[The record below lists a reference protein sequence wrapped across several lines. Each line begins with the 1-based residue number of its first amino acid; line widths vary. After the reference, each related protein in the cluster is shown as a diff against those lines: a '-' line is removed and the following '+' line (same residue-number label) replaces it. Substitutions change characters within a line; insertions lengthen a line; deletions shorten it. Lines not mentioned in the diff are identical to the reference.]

1 MAVWINGEPSEAGT
15 VSVHDSGFV
24 RGDGCF
30 EALRSYGGRA
40 FALTEHVQRLQWS
53 AAALG
58 MTLPA
63 ADELEGWIAT
73 AAREAGHGIVR
84 VIATRGG
91 PDQMVA
97 PPVVVVISELLPG
110 RLETVDLLP
119 IRAPWHSAGRPWELA
134 GAKTLSYG
142 PNVNASRVARERGF
156 TDAVLVSD
164 DDIVLEGPTFT
175 IGWVIDGVVETPAL
189 DLLILDSITRR
200 YVLDLAEDAIE
211 GRFQLSRVASASEV
225 FAMSTIKEVVPVV
238 RLGEFSF
245 GSGPVTDRL
254 ARRFRAG
261 LIAAGFEVSPQL
273 AERA

>member
-1 MAVWINGEPSEAGT
+1 MTVWINGEPSEAGT
-15 VSVHDSGFV
+15 VSVHDAGFV

-40 FALTEHVQRLQWS
+40 FALTEHIQRLQWS

-58 MTLPA
+58 MTLPV
-63 ADELEGWIAT
+63 ADELEAWIAT
-73 AAREAGHGIVR
+73 AAREAGDGIVR

-91 PDQMVA
+91 PDQIVA
-97 PPVVVVISELLPG
+97 PPIVVVISEPLPALLEN
-110 RLETVDLLP
+110 LALLP

-142 PNVNASRVARERGF
+142 PNVNAGRVARERGF
-156 TDAVLVSD
+156 DDALLVSD

-200 YVLDLAEDAIE
+200 YVLNLAEEVLE
-211 GRFQLSRVASASEV
+211 GRFHLSRIVSASEV
-225 FAMSTIKEVVPVV
+225 FVMSTIKEVVAVA

-245 GSGPVTDRL
+245 EPGPVTDRL
-254 ARRFRAG
+254 ARDFRAG
-261 LIAAGFEVSPQL
+261 LIDAGYTVSPR
-273 AERA
+273 E

>member
-1 MAVWINGEPSEAGT
+1 MAVWIDGRLSESET
-15 VSVHDSGFV
+15 VSVHDAGFV

-30 EALRSYGGRA
+30 EALRSYGGSA
-40 FALTEHVQRLQWS
+40 FALTEHVRRLQWS

-58 MTLPA
+58 MTLPTGA
-63 ADELEGWIAT
+63 ELEGWIST
-73 AAREAGHGIVR
+73 AAREVGDGVVR

-91 PDQMVA
+91 PDQLVA
-97 PPVVVVISELLPG
+97 PPVVVVISEPLPL

-164 DDIVLEGPTFT
+164 DDTVLEGPTFT
-175 IGWVIDGVVETPAL
+175 VGWVIDGVVETPAL

-200 YVLDLAEDAIE
+200 YVLDLAEQVNE
-211 GRFQLSRVASASEV
+211 GRFRLSRVASASEV
-225 FAMSTIKEVVPVV
+225 FVMSTIKEVVPVA

-245 GSGPVTDRL
+245 EPGPVADRL
-254 ARRFRAG
+254 ARGFRAG
-261 LIAAGFEVSPQL
+261 LTAAGFEVGPG
-273 AERA
+273 